1 MSEPEGARSQGQAT
15 TWWTSLTRW
24 GTAKAEALRR
34 WLESHRFTGFLM
46 RSWRR
51 FGDIEGK
58 HLALVI
64 GTNLFIALIPLL
76 IIGYAFVERFN
87 PHRTVGVVVVD
98 TFHLTGTTAT
108 VVKDT
113 FPNAKA
119 GRSVALSISVISL
132 LITGFDI
139 SATVQLAYARAFGMK
154 PLKGVQKFLRG
165 GAWLVLLLAITGI
178 NLTLRYAAAT
188 RSSWFLLV
196 AVPVW
201 IGLNY
206 GFFLMTPRLL
216 LELPFAWRDLAPGA
230 AVCTAAD
237 IAVTAVVSFELH
249 KWFSEYGAAYGG
261 FGIGLAI
268 MAGVALIATFW
279 VWIAAVMGIYWERKA
294 GSAVV
299 ARMEEL
305 SAERAHS

>member
-1 MSEPEGARSQGQAT
+1 
-15 TWWTSLTRW
+15 
-24 GTAKAEALRR
+24 
-34 WLESHRFTGFLM
+34 M
-46 RSWRR
+46 RSSRR

-64 GTNLFIALIPLL
+64 GTNLFVALIPLL
-76 IIGYAFVERFN
+76 IIGYAFIERFN
-87 PHRTVGVVVVD
+87 PDRTVGVVIIH
-98 TFHLTGTTAT
+98 TFHLTGHTAT
-108 VVKDT
+108 IVKDT
-113 FPNAKA
+113 FPSAKA

-165 GAWLVLLLAITGI
+165 GAWLVLLLVTTGI
-178 NLTLRYAAAT
+178 NLTLRYAATT
-188 RSSWFLLV
+188 RSHWFLIV
-196 AVPVW
+196 AVPAW

-206 GFFLMTPRLL
+206 GFYLITPRLL

-230 AVCTAAD
+230 AVCTAAA
-237 IAVTAVVSFELH
+237 IAVNGVVSFELH
-249 KWFSEYGAAYGG
+249 KWFSEYGEAYGY

-268 MAGVALIATFW
+268 MAGVAIIATFW

-299 ARMEEL
+299 AKMEEL

>member
-1 MSEPEGARSQGQAT
+1 VSEPDSAGSQSQVT
-15 TWWTSLTRW
+15 TWWTSVTKSW
-24 GTAKAEALRR
+24 TTKTEAVRQ

-46 RSWRR
+46 RSSRR
-51 FGDIEGK
+51 FGEIEGK

-64 GTNLFIALIPLL
+64 GTNLFVALIPLL
-76 IIGYAFVERFN
+76 IIGYAFVEGFH

-108 VVKDT
+108 TVRDT

-119 GRSVALSISVISL
+119 GRTVALSISVISL

-139 SATVQLAYARAFGMK
+139 SATVQVAYARAFKMT

-165 GAWLVLLLAITGI
+165 GAWLVLLLATTGI
-178 NLTLRYAAAT
+178 NLTLRYAVAT

-196 AVPVW
+196 AVPAW

-206 GFFLMTPRLL
+206 GFFLITPRLL

-230 AVCTAAD
+230 AMCTVAA
-237 IAVTAVVSFELH
+237 IAVSALMSFELH
-249 KWFSEYGAAYGG
+249 KWFSEYGEAYGD

-268 MAGVALIATFW
+268 MAGVAIIATFW